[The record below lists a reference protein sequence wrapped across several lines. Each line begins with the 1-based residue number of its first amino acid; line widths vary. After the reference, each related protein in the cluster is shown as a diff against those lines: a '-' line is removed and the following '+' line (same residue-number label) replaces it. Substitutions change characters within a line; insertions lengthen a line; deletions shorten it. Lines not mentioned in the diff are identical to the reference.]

1 MGKEEKKILNLF
13 KKKNNIFI
21 PAECVLCGN
30 TFEPGEYVYLVDKE
44 DNNSL
49 VCDKCAE
56 EDYKR
61 GGIYRPIKEEEEE
74 EYKLIE
80 QSKKLFKGVKIDTKK
95 EGVMTIFTEGEIKE
109 LAELLEKVK
118 KTILTPVADFEGKSP
133 DELNSMRTEIIGL
146 DRKLMRY
153 HNILCSIQNFR
164 RVWDSIKRKDN
175 FEKSLDIYR
184 SRTNVTNEGGEE
196 DDLPF

>member
-1 MGKEEKKILNLF
+1 MGKKEKKILNLF
-13 KKKNNIFI
+13 RKKNNFFI
-21 PAECVLCGN
+21 PAECVLCGD

-49 VCDKCAE
+49 VCDKCAK

-61 GGIYRPIKEEEEE
+61 GGVYKTIKEEDK
-74 EYKLIE
+74 YVYI
-80 QSKKLFKGVKIDTKK
+80 KK
-95 EGVMTIFTEGEIKE
+95 EKKMAKEEIKK

-133 DELNSMRTEIIGL
+133 DELSSMRTEIIEL

-153 HNILCSIQNFR
+153 HNILSSIQNFR
-164 RVWDSIKRKDN
+164 RVWDSSKHKDN
-175 FEKSLDIYR
+175 FEKSFDIYR
-184 SRTNVTNEGGEE
+184 SRTNVTNEREE
-196 DDLPF
+196 EDLPF